1 MDALWFW
8 FAKFLVEVG
17 IVIGLFVILTIILA
31 VIEWRNKR

>member
-1 MDALWFW
+1 MDSLWFW

-17 IVIGLFVILTIILA
+17 IVIGLFIILV